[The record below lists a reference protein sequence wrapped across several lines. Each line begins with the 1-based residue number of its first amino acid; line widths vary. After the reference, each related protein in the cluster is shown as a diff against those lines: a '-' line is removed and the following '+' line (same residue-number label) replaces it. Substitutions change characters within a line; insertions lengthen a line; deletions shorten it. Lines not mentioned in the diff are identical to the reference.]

1 MIANPKPD
9 TLKWTQNRSTL
20 FRSMYERRKWAA
32 ELNERVQMVS
42 ISLLVVGTVALFLTI
57 CLILFE
63 DTWVAGIVTTFPKVS
78 KEDHKSIENRD
89 PALR

>member
-1 MIANPKPD
+1 MAMAVFSFFLFSAPLLFMIANPKPD
-9 TLKWTQNRSTL
+9 TLKWSQNRSTL

-32 ELNERVQMVS
+32 ELNERVQMVQ
-42 ISLLVVGTVALFLTI
+42 
-57 CLILFE
+57 
-63 DTWVAGIVTTFPKVS
+63 FPKVS